1 MSVHDVKATH
11 EYLRKVASTREPVKA
26 LSEFVWNALDADAT
40 EVTVEFVRNGFGGIE
55 RIEIADNGTG
65 ITKARADR
73 DFTNIGDSWKL
84 ALSRTTTEKR
94 AVHGKEGRGRLR
106 FFSLAKLATWKTVY
120 VEQDRC
126 LTLEIKIDGDRL
138 NRADVPEPADADGRE
153 TGTRVTLDGLKET
166 FDWIVGPEG
175 RAEFDAIFAP
185 YLLQYPN
192 VLIAYDGE
200 LVDPAVTIE
209 RSVELPTK
217 SIVCPGGKVVKDLA
231 LKVIEWRT
239 KSESRKI
246 YFGGKSGIVLGS
258 QAAGINA
265 PGFYFSVYASAPFF
279 EEIAKANL
287 LEFDNLSDPAFSTVV
302 AYIKDEITDYFR
314 GRQAERSGELIDEL
328 KAAGIYPYEGDPRD
342 DVEKRERQV
351 FDIATH
357 AVSSYS
363 REFKNAENSL
373 KKITLGLLREALQ
386 HNPESISRILKAV
399 FNLPKNRQ
407 DEFSTL
413 LDKTELANIIAASN
427 LIADRVVAL
436 KLLKEIVFDP
446 ASRRSAKERGELDV
460 VIRDHT
466 WIFGEDFHITMP
478 EAGLTK
484 IMHRVADD
492 LLVPRAKK
500 ATLKKPDGKN
510 GRIDQ
515 FLGRVVPH
523 PNKAHREYLVVE
535 LKKPALVVGRKELN
549 QLEDYMA
556 ALTSQHDFNTTS
568 TNWTFF
574 LVTTQYDTYATD
586 RATQD
591 GWPVGL
597 VVNKP
602 NIKVWLKTWAEIIR
616 DSESRLQFIQ
626 DKLKIEVADEE
637 IELRIAQ
644 LKSSY
649 VKSSRQ

>member
-1 MSVHDVKATH
+1 M
-11 EYLRKVASTREPVKA
+11 
-26 LSEFVWNALDADAT
+26 
-40 EVTVEFVRNGFGGIE
+40 
-55 RIEIADNGTG
+55 
-65 ITKARADR
+65 
-73 DFTNIGDSWKL
+73 
-84 ALSRTTTEKR
+84 
-94 AVHGKEGRGRLR
+94 
-106 FFSLAKLATWKTVY
+106 
-120 VEQDRC
+120 
-126 LTLEIKIDGDRL
+126 
-138 NRADVPEPADADGRE
+138 
-153 TGTRVTLDGLKET
+153 
-166 FDWIVGPEG
+166 
-175 RAEFDAIFAP
+175 
-185 YLLQYPN
+185 
-192 VLIAYDGE
+192 
-200 LVDPAVTIE
+200 
-209 RSVELPTK
+209 
-217 SIVCPGGKVVKDLA
+217 
-231 LKVIEWRT
+231 
-239 KSESRKI
+239 
-246 YFGGKSGIVLGS
+246 
-258 QAAGINA
+258 
-265 PGFYFSVYASAPFF
+265 
-279 EEIAKANL
+279 
-287 LEFDNLSDPAFSTVV
+287 
-302 AYIKDEITDYFR
+302 
-314 GRQAERSGELIDEL
+314 
-328 KAAGIYPYEGDPRD
+328 
-342 DVEKRERQV
+342 
-351 FDIATH
+351 
-357 AVSSYS
+357 
-363 REFKNAENSL
+363 
-373 KKITLGLLREALQ
+373 REALQ

-446 ASRRSAKERGELDV
+446 ASRRTAKERGELDV

-492 LLVPRAKK
+492 LLVPRSKK
-500 ATLKKPDGKN
+500 ATLKKPDGKS

-523 PNKAHREYLVVE
+523 PNPAHREYLVVE

-574 LVTTQYDTYATD
+574 LVTTQYDAYAKD

-602 NIKVWLKTWAEIIR
+602 NIKVWLKTWAEVIR

-637 IELRIAQ
+637 IEQRIAQ

-649 VKSSRQ
+649 VKSSKQ

>member
-11 EYLRKVASTREPVKA
+11 EYLRKVASTRDPVRA

-40 EVTVEFVRNGFGGIE
+40 EVTVDFVRNGLGGIE
-55 RIEIADNGTG
+55 RIEVADNGTG
-65 ITKARADR
+65 ITKVRADR

-84 ALSRTTTEKR
+84 SLNRTAGEKR
-94 AVHGKEGRGRLR
+94 AIHGKEGRGRLR
-106 FFSLAKLATWKTVY
+106 FFSLARWATWKTVFS
-120 VEQDRC
+120 EKDKR
-126 LTLEIKIDGDRL
+126 LALEIKIDGDHL
-138 NRADVPEPADADGRE
+138 NRADVPDPTDAGDSA
-153 TGTRVTLDGLKET
+153 TGTKVTFDGLKET
-166 FDWIVGPEG
+166 FDWIIGQG
-175 RAEFDAIFAP
+175 ARAEFDAIFAP

-192 VLIAYDGE
+192 VRVVYNGAP
-200 LVDPAVTIE
+200 VDPSVTIE

-217 SIVCPGGKVVKDLA
+217 PVVCPGGAVVKDLA
-231 LKVIEWRT
+231 LKVIEWRA

-258 QAAGINA
+258 QPAGINA
-265 PGFYFSVYASAPFF
+265 PGFDFSVYASSPFF

-287 LEFDNLSDPAFSTVV
+287 LEFDSLSDPAFAAVA
-302 AYIKDEITDYFR
+302 AYIRDEVTDYFR

-328 KAAGIYPYEGDPRD
+328 KAAGVYPYEGDPRD
-342 DVEKRERQV
+342 DIERRERQV

-363 REFKNAENSL
+363 RDFKNAENSL

-436 KLLKEIVFDP
+436 KILKEIVFDSS
-446 ASRRSAKERGELDV
+446 SRRSTKERGELDV

-492 LLVPRAKK
+492 LSVSRPKK
-500 ATLKKPDGKN
+500 ATLKKPDGKT

-523 PNKAHREYLVVE
+523 PNPAHREYLIVE
-535 LKKPALVVGRKELN
+535 LKKPSLVVGRKELN

-556 ALTSQHDFNTTS
+556 ALTSEPDFNTTS
-568 TNWTFF
+568 TNWTFY
-574 LVTTQYDTYATD
+574 LVTSEYDNYARD

-602 NIKVWLKTWAEIIR
+602 NSKVWLKTWAEIIR
-616 DSESRLQFIQ
+616 DSESRLHFIQ
-626 DKLKIEVADEE
+626 EKLNIEVADEE
-637 IELRIAQ
+637 IEERIAQ

-649 VKSSRQ
+649 VKQPKS